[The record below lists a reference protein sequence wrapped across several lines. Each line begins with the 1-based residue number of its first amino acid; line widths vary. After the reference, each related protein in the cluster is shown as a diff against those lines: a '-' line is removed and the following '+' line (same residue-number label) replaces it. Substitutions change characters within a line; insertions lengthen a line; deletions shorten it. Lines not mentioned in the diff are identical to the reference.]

1 MDFVVG
7 ALVGGL
13 LLSVVTTMSIAKA
26 AKIGD
31 EWECQIIQKERKSK

>member
-13 LLSVVTTMSIAKA
+13 LLSVVTTMSMAKA
-26 AKIGD
+26 AKICD
-31 EWECQIIQKERKSK
+31 ECECKILEKERESK